1 MDQEQKTPQIG
12 ASNNSTQ
19 FAVGAVA
26 VVAVLLLVGYIMN
39 TKQDSPEIAQ
49 APVQNSL
56 PQGDSATMALA
67 SQSSSDDLSSINAD
81 LRATNMNSLND
92 SDKI

>member
-1 MDQEQKTPQIG
+1 MDKEQNTPQVET
-12 ASNNSTQ
+12 SNNSTH

-26 VVAVLLLVGYIMN
+26 VIAVLLLVGYIMN
-39 TKQDSPEIAQ
+39 TKQGSLEIAQ
-49 APVQNSL
+49 TPTQNAA

-67 SQSSSDDLSSINAD
+67 SQSSSDDLTAINAD
-81 LRATNMNSLND
+81 LQATDMNSLND